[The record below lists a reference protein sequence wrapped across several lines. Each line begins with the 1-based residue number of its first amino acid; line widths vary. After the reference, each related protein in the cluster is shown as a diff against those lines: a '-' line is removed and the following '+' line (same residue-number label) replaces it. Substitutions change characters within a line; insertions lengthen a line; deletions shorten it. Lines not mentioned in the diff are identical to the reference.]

1 MGLALRGEHR
11 PHRSNEVG
19 GEERIQRCFVE
30 PQRSV
35 PEKLK
40 VDESC
45 LGQFLGED
53 PLRQRTRDSTR
64 PSCIVGHHLR
74 G

>member
-35 PEKLK
+35 PEEFQ
-40 VDESC
+40 VNESC
-45 LGQFLGED
+45 SGQLLGED
-53 PLRQRTRDSTR
+53 TLRHRTCDSTR
-64 PSCIVGHHLR
+64 PGGIAGHHLR